1 MNTLEITLLSLNFV
15 LTIAGLEYCIR
26 NFSIRNREVD
36 NSIEALKQRIF
47 ELESMLR
54 YDLQFELSELKNK
67 QDDFKN
73 KQDDFKNKQ
82 ELLEVKISKAQF
94 DFEQVYE
101 TLAKSI
107 LKTMTINK
115 VEQEG
120 TKPSDSVKNEVVDLI
135 KKEKKSSTTTTN
147 TTTTT
152 TPRTYKKSNVTATDI
167 ENAFREKFKMTY
179 YGYREK
185 YGEEALL
192 KAKDSAYQRA
202 YYLKVEKQKLI
213 TKK

>member
-26 NFSIRNREVD
+26 HFAIRNREVD
-36 NSIEALKQRIF
+36 KSLESLKQRIF
-47 ELESMLR
+47 ELESIMR
-54 YDLQFELSELKNK
+54 YDLQFDLSEL
-67 QDDFKN
+67 KN

-82 ELLEVKISKAQF
+82 ELLEVKMSKAQF

-115 VEQEG
+115 VEQEV

-135 KKEKKSSTTTTN
+135 KKEKKSS
-147 TTTTT
+147 

-185 YGEEALL
+185 YGEEALV

>member
-1 MNTLEITLLSLNFV
+1 MNTFEVSILIAD
-15 LTIAGLEYCIR
+15 LTILIAGFAIFNHFNKRQKRQDKIIASMNE
-26 NFSIRNREVD
+26 
-36 NSIEALKQRIF
+36 KIF
-47 ELESMLR
+47 EVESSQR
-54 YDLQFELSELKNK
+54 YERKFEISEL
-67 QDDFKN
+67 KN

-107 LKTMTINK
+107 LKTMSINK

-135 KKEKKSSTTTTN
+135 KKEKTPSTTTRVYN
-147 TTTTT
+147 
-152 TPRTYKKSNVTATDI
+152 KSNITPIDI

-185 YGEEALL
+185 YGEEALV
-192 KAKDSAYQRA
+192 KAKDNAYQRA
-202 YYLKVEKQKLI
+202 YYLKVEKKKLI

>member
-1 MNTLEITLLSLNFV
+1 MNTLEITILSLNFV
-15 LTIAGLEYCIR
+15 ITIAGLEYCIR
-26 NFSIRNREVD
+26 HFAIRNREVD
-36 NSIEALKQRIF
+36 KSLESLKQRIF
-47 ELESMLR
+47 ELESIMR
-54 YDLQFELSELKNK
+54 YDLQFDLSEL
-67 QDDFKN
+67 KN

-82 ELLEVKISKAQF
+82 ELLEVKMSKAQF

-115 VEQEG
+115 VEQEV

-135 KKEKKSSTTTTN
+135 KKEKKSS
-147 TTTTT
+147 

-185 YGEEALL
+185 YGEEALV

-202 YYLKVEKQKLI
+202 YYLKVEKQKLL

>member
-26 NFSIRNREVD
+26 HFAIRNKEVD
-36 NSIEALKQRIF
+36 KSIESLKQRIF

-54 YDLQFELSELKNK
+54 YDLQFELSEL
-67 QDDFKN
+67 KN

-107 LKTMTINK
+107 LKTMSINK

-135 KKEKKSSTTTTN
+135 KKEKKSSTT

>member
-54 YDLQFELSELKNK
+54 YDLQFELSEL
-67 QDDFKN
+67 KN

>member
-1 MNTLEITLLSLNFV
+1 MNTLEITLFSLNFV
-15 LTIAGLEYCIR
+15 ITIAGLEYCIR
-26 NFSIRNREVD
+26 HFAIRNREVD
-36 NSIEALKQRIF
+36 KSLESLKQRIF
-47 ELESMLR
+47 ELESIMR

-73 KQDDFKNKQ
+73 KQ
-82 ELLEVKISKAQF
+82 ELLEVKMSKAQF

-115 VEQEG
+115 VEQEV
-120 TKPSDSVKNEVVDLI
+120 TKPSDSVKNQVVDLI
-135 KKEKKSSTTTTN
+135 KKEKKSSTT
-147 TTTTT
+147 
-152 TPRTYKKSNVTATDI
+152 RTYKKSNVTATDI
-167 ENAFREKFKMTY
+167 ENAFKEKFKMTY

-185 YGEEALL
+185 YGEEALV